1 MTKKGDPNPVVML
14 NLFQHL
20 LYRDV
25 MTSSEKGCST
35 EYSCKAAQG
44 GSNEKDGFDGLGID
58 RSPSVDLDASRM
70 PCRGDD

>member
-1 MTKKGDPNPVVML
+1 
-14 NLFQHL
+14 
-20 LYRDV
+20 
-25 MTSSEKGCST
+25 MTSLEKGCST
-35 EYSCKAAQG
+35 KYSCKAAQG